1 MKRIGVLTS
10 GGDAPGM
17 NAAVRSITRYGIYR
31 EMEVYGIKRGYE
43 GLIDGEVER
52 LYRRSV
58 GDILQRGGTI
68 LQTARSERFRT
79 REGMEKAYNVLKEL
93 KIENLIVIGGD
104 GTLTGAKEFSNNFGV
119 NVIGLPGTI
128 DNDLAYTDET
138 IGFDTAINTVLEGIT
153 RIRDTSSSH
162 ERTTIIEVMGR
173 RCGDI
178 ALYAGLTGGAES
190 VLLPELDND
199 LDAVCEK
206 VLSGVREGK
215 LHDIIIKAEGV
226 PVDSQELVNI
236 VRERTGRDVKLV
248 VLSYLQRGGSP
259 TFRDRMIATMA
270 GARAIDLIMQ
280 GTRNRAIGIRN
291 GEIFDMDIAE
301 ALQASRTV
309 DLDLYKGVDI
319 LSM

>member
-226 PVDSQELVNI
+226 PVDSQELVKT
-236 VRERTGRDVKLV
+236 VAERTGRDVKLV

-259 TFRDRMIATMA
+259 TFRDRMLATMS

>member
-226 PVDSQELVNI
+226 PVDSQELVKT
-236 VRERTGRDVKLV
+236 VAERTGRDVKLV

-259 TFRDRMIATMA
+259 TFRDRMLATMS
-270 GARAIDLIMQ
+270 GARAIDLVMQ
-280 GTRNRAIGIRN
+280 GVKNRAIGVRN

-301 ALQASRTV
+301 ALKASRTV

>member
-79 REGMEKAYNVLKEL
+79 KEGMEKAYNMLQEL

-226 PVDSQELVNI
+226 PVDSQELVKI
-236 VRERTGRDVKLV
+236 VAERTGRDVKLV

-259 TFRDRMIATMA
+259 TFRDRMLATMA
-270 GARAIDLIMQ
+270 GAKAIDLVMQ
-280 GTRNRAIGIRN
+280 GARNRAIGVKN

-301 ALQASRTV
+301 ALKASRTV